1 MAAIA
6 GLDRIDRQILR
17 LLQQD
22 AQITN
27 LDLSAR
33 VHLSPA
39 ACLRRVENCAPRAS
53 SARRWRCWNRPRSRW
68 PRWSSSEWCWTAPR
82 PESFTDFEA
91 AARGISGC
99 LECHLVA
106 GEFDYF
112 LMLRI
117 RDLERFNKLHAGEII
132 KLPGVRQIRTF
143 SCSRRSCRPPN
154 CRSDEAIA
162 QHPARMPKNAA
173 MRHFR
178 WRNLLARRRRNCR
191 GCADIPTPHE
201 AIPHALLRHAIARRR
216 P

>member
-1 MAAIA
+1 MTAVFT
-6 GLDRIDRQILR
+6 LDRIDRQILR
-17 LLQQD
+17 ILQDD

-39 ACLRRVENCAPRAS
+39 ACLRRVERLKSEGVIRKTVALLEPADLDM
-53 SARRWRCWNRPRSRW
+53 ATLVIVGVVLDRST
-68 PRWSSSEWCWTAPR
+68 PD
-82 PESFTDFEA
+82 SFTDFEEA
-91 AARGISGC
+91 AKGISGC

-143 SCSRRSCRPPN
+143 FVLKEIMS
-154 CRSDEAIA
+154 
-162 QHPARMPKNAA
+162 
-173 MRHFR
+173 
-178 WRNLLARRRRNCR
+178 
-191 GCADIPTPHE
+191 TT
-201 AIPHALLRHAIARRR
+201 AL
-216 P
+216 PV